1 MLFATVVMVSFTV
14 VVKVVRVLF
23 VVIIVGTLGVLDLL
37 FRIGVPIA
45 GVVAVA
51 FLFAG
56 MTMLAITMVATWL
69 VRKIAVFTVV
79 GGPMILVI
87 DLGAVPTMLR
97 MVC

>member
-1 MLFATVVMVSFTV
+1 MVVMVSFTV

-56 MTMLAITMVATWL
+56 MTVLAVIVMATWL
-69 VRKIAVFTVV
+69 DRKVAMSAVF
-79 GGPMILVI
+79 GGPMILII
-87 DLGAVPTMLR
+87 DLGAVPTILR
-97 MVC
+97 VVC